1 MTKYYKNFIRFA
13 VSYYTIFFFFYRLSI
28 RIFSSLYCP
37 IFKHKRNN
45 CKCVAL
51 CPLPFPVS
59 LFCWSPLFEKPGM
72 SFAEC
77 YLKGR
82 LKNAGGEKDKS
93 STNVSF
99 NFADIFRASRELIT
113 ITDVCSDTSNG
124 MPVVACS

>member
-1 MTKYYKNFIRFA
+1 MTKYYKNFILFA
-13 VSYYTIFFFFYRLSI
+13 VSYYTIFFFLQLSI

-37 IFKHKRNN
+37 TFKHKRNN

-82 LKNAGGEKDKS
+82 LMFLSILPIYSERAARKYS
-93 STNVSF
+93 SLMV
-99 NFADIFRASRELIT
+99 
-113 ITDVCSDTSNG
+113 
-124 MPVVACS
+124 